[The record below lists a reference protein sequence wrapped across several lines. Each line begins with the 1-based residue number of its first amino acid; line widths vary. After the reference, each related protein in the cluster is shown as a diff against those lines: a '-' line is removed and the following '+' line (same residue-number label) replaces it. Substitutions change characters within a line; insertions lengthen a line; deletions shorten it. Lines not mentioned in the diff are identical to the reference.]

1 MAMQLKMKITLS
13 LLIALFFLSLPLS
26 AQKTSAWEKVDT
38 RQDIHLFERWV
49 QVSPELRVK
58 ERRGELFVS
67 VDKEEVLRLLS
78 DPARAADWMQGVSSG
93 RLIRKDCA
101 DQWYSHTAF
110 SFPWPLE
117 DRDLVCR
124 TKKAPGP
131 DGQITLQMESHP
143 DAWPEQEN
151 VRRFRQYQ
159 ATWSIQ
165 GYPDGSTLI
174 SYSAY
179 TAEAP
184 EYPRFILDP
193 LVRNAFLKNLA
204 ALRDVLEK
212 ERKSLANKGR

>member
-1 MAMQLKMKITLS
+1 MPEKRNAFS
-13 LLIALFFLSLPLS
+13 LLLMLALMCLPLQ
-26 AQKTSAWEKVDT
+26 AQKKTSWEKVDA
-38 RQDIHLFERWV
+38 REEIHLYERWV
-49 QVSPELRVK
+49 QVSPELQVK
-58 ERRGELFVS
+58 ERKGELFVR
-67 VDKEEVLRLLS
+67 VGKEEVLRLLS

-117 DRDLVCR
+117 NRDLVCR
-124 TKKAPGP
+124 TKKTLGP
-131 DGQITLQMESHP
+131 EGQIILLMESRP

-151 VRRFRQYQ
+151 MRRFRQYQ
-159 ATWSIQ
+159 ATWFIQ
-165 GYPDGSTLI
+165 GYPDGSTFI

-204 ALRDVLEK
+204 ALRNMLEE
-212 ERKSLANKGR
+212 ERNSLADQRR